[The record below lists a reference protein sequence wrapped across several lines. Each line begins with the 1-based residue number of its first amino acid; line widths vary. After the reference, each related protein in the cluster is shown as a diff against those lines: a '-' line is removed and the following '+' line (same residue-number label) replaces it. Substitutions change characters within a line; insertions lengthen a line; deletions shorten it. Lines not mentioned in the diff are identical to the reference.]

1 MNITQIHVLRK
12 IRDDML
18 KCAKNSDLELAHGEA
33 DDLLCTLVE
42 HLSHSLEGD
51 ERGLVYDILAA
62 YESFDKWYA

>member
-18 KCAKNSDLELAHGEA
+18 KCAKNSDKMRAHGEA
-33 DDLLCTLVE
+33 DDLLLHLIE
-42 HLSHSLEGD
+42 HLAHSLEGD
-51 ERGLVYDILAA
+51 ERGLVYDIMEA